1 MPTCAK
7 CGSPLQVN
15 EEGIA
20 PVLCDRCA
28 GVATARARKGVYTGT
43 MRDYPVTAAL
53 AAINVG
59 VFVAMAIG
67 GVSVLDPSGSDLVR
81 WGGNI
86 GVLTLGG
93 DYWRLLSAAFVHG
106 GIIHIVLNMWC
117 LLSFGQLSERLFG
130 RWQTAAIYL
139 LTGVG
144 GNLLSLAHAPEKLSV
159 SVGASGAIFG
169 LLGALLA
176 GVKFG
181 NLSITAGQK
190 RSIFSS
196 VIFSAIFSFS
206 IGMHGNI
213 DNMAHL
219 GGFITGLI
227 VGLPLAIPS
236 SSKSKRA
243 LLQVGTLLAT
253 TALLVVAGGQLVQAH
268 GQMFKADNLLGRE
281 DYAAAIQVLEK
292 IIASN
297 PDNEEALLKLGKTYE
312 WTQQPEKAVAILE
325 QAAKLNPNS
334 AKVLAELG
342 YAYEYNRQIDKA
354 IATLEEAVKMDSGN
368 ARALLYLGAAYME
381 ANQRDK
387 AIAALEQAVKLNPED
402 TRARAALRHLRG
414 EAEPVPEK

>member
-7 CGSPLQVN
+7 CGTPLQVN

-28 GVATARARKGVYTGT
+28 GAATARARKGVYTGT

-59 VFVAMAIG
+59 VYVAMVVSSG
-67 GVSVLDPSGSDLVR
+67 SVLEFSGDVLVR
-81 WGGNI
+81 WGGNW

-93 DYWRLLSAAFVHG
+93 EYWRLLTAAFVHG

-130 RWQTAAIYL
+130 RWQTAVIYL

-144 GNLLSLAHAPEKLSV
+144 GSLLSIAFRHDRL

-169 LLGALLA
+169 IAGALLS

-196 VIFSAIFSFS
+196 IVFFAIFSFS
-206 IGMHGNI
+206 LGMRNNI

-219 GGFITGLI
+219 GGFVTGLI
-227 VGLPLAIPS
+227 VGLPLAVPS
-236 SSKSKRA
+236 SSKGKHTLIQA
-243 LLQVGTLLAT
+243 GTLLAT
-253 TALLVVAGGQLVQAH
+253 AGLLVVAGGQLVQAH
-268 GQMFKADNLLGRE
+268 GQMFKAENLLRKQE
-281 DYAAAIQVLEK
+281 YAAAIQLLEQM
-292 IIASN
+292 IARD
-297 PDNEEALLKLGKTYE
+297 PDNEDAMLRLAEAYE
-312 WTQQPEKAVAILE
+312 QTQQPDKAIAPLQ
-325 QAAKLNPNS
+325 QAVKLNPNS
-334 AKVLAELG
+334 AKLQAELG
-342 YAYEYNRQIDKA
+342 YAYEYNQQFDKA
-354 IATLEEAVKMDSGN
+354 ITALEEAVKMDSGN
-368 ARALLYLGAAYME
+368 AEALASLGIAYLE
-381 ANQRDK
+381 TNQRNK
-387 AIAALEQAVKLNPED
+387 AIATLEQAVKMNPED
-402 TRARAALRHLRG
+402 TRAQAALRSLRG
-414 EAEPVPEK
+414 DVEPGAGK